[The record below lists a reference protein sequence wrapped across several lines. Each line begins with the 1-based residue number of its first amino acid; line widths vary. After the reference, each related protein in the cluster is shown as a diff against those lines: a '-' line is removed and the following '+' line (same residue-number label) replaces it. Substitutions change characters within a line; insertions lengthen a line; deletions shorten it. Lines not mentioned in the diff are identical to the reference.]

1 MIGSLTAPPG
11 KEGAKEGILGVS
23 TKQKGNEKGA
33 KGGGG
38 EGGKIEICPLDVQSL
53 SIVHVPCTMYMT
65 TAQDGSNGQDSLL

>member
-38 EGGKIEICPLDVQSL
+38 GRQ
-53 SIVHVPCTMYMT
+53 
-65 TAQDGSNGQDSLL
+65 N